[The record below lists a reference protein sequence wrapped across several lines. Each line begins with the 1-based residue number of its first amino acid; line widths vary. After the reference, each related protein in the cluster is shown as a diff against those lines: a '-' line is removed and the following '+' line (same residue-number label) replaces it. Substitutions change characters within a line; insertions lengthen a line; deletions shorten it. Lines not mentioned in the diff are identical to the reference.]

1 MCCTRLAGN
10 IGCKKNRQKS
20 PSEHHHTTLSGYI
33 FATKARIDNRKK
45 LVKQQYLL
53 HTFPQYGELQPT
65 NGWDLLV
72 GLEHP
77 NKFQRVSRLGF
88 VTAST
93 SLNRGEQNF
102 ARCLTVSWAGTLYI
116 LFFGGGEAVAPWR
129 NFVRCKSHFVSK
141 SCVFLYWQC
150 YCTALEQWSLAKLC
164 GVVQGMELQNFRRRR
179 HLYSTG
185 RPSCWAS
192 AHILVSNVQILKFW
206 VRAIPP
212 YHQISTVSSEL

>member
-116 LFFGGGEAVAPWR
+116 LFFGGGRLLPPDGILSGAKVTLCP
-129 NFVRCKSHFVSK
+129 
-141 SCVFLYWQC
+141 
-150 YCTALEQWSLAKLC
+150 SLAFSYI
-164 GVVQGMELQNFRRRR
+164 GSVTAR
-179 HLYSTG
+179 HSSSG
-185 RPSCWAS
+185 R
-192 AHILVSNVQILKFW
+192 
-206 VRAIPP
+206 
-212 YHQISTVSSEL
+212 